1 MNILYP
7 PFATDCE
14 GAASVSDYIRE
25 GECNQPL
32 HIVVVSS
39 EVDLRQSCL
48 SGHFWLLFQVESL
61 SE

>member
-32 HIVVVSS
+32 HIVVGQIIS
-39 EVDLRQSCL
+39 EKTI
-48 SGHFWLLFQVESL
+48 
-61 SE
+61 